1 MITLTSGI
9 TFDISQY
16 LINRPNNAD
25 PSRAAF
31 EVFCGKPSL
40 SLHRCSYGRVFTV
53 FLNQQPRDLQS
64 IVVLLHLPLETWL
77 LALLAPTFARDD

>member
-1 MITLTSGI
+1 LIALTGAI
-9 TFDISQY
+9 TFDITQY
-16 LINRPNNAD
+16 LIDRSNDAD

-53 FLNQQPRDLQS
+53 FLNQQPRDL
-64 IVVLLHLPLETWL
+64 
-77 LALLAPTFARDD
+77 